1 MIAALLALIASLLVL
16 GLAAIAAR
24 RSPLATKLVY
34 GGALALTLA
43 LLALAAVMLASLG
56 QGAREATLPLG
67 LPWLGAHFRLDALA
81 AFFLVVIDLAAAAA
95 SLYAIGYGAHEPE
108 PQRVLPFFPVFLAA
122 MNLVVLAADA
132 YSFLFA
138 WELMSLSSWALV
150 LAQHRE
156 AENVAAG
163 TLYLLMASFGTLA
176 LLLGFGFL
184 AGAGGDYSFAAMA
197 ARRPAP
203 WVGALVLALALLGAG
218 SKAGLVPLHVWLP
231 RAHPAAPSH
240 VSALMSGAMTKV
252 AVYAFIRIVFQL
264 AGPPAWWWGLVVLAL
279 GGVSVVLGVLQAL
292 METDIKRL
300 LAYSTIE
307 NIGLIFAS
315 LGLALAFRA
324 DAMGAAAALAM
335 TAALFHAFNH
345 MLFKSTLFFGAGAV
359 LTATGAR
366 ELDRL
371 GGLIHRM
378 RSLAVPML
386 GACLAIAALPPFNGF
401 ASEWLTFQAI
411 LLSPDLPQW
420 GLKLAVPATGTL
432 LALGAALA
440 AACFVRFYGLA
451 FLGRPR
457 SPAASA
463 AVETDRASLA
473 AIWGLAALCLLAGLF
488 PGAVIDAIAPAVQ
501 ASVAARMPLQT
512 GLPWLTIIPV
522 AASRSS
528 YNGIL
533 IFLFITASAL
543 TVAAAVHRFAS
554 RAARRYRAWDCG
566 FGDVGIGAQYS
577 AASFAQPIR
586 RAFGTAIFRASDVV
600 EMPPPGSTAPAR
612 IRHSRID
619 PVWDGLY
626 APLVGFVWR
635 LADRLN
641 FLQFLSI
648 RRFMS
653 FVFLALVFLLL
664 VLAVW
669 H

>member
-1 MIAALLALIASLLVL
+1 MIAALLALIGALLVL
-16 GLAAIAAR
+16 GLAAVAMR

-34 GGALALTLA
+34 GGALVLTLA
-43 LLALAAVMLASLG
+43 LFALAAVALASLG
-56 QGAREATLPLG
+56 AGAREAALPLG
-67 LPWLGAHFRLDALA
+67 LPWLGVHFRLDALA
-81 AFFLVVIDLAAAAA
+81 AFFLAVIDLAAAAA
-95 SLYAIGYGAHEPE
+95 SLYALGYGAHEPE
-108 PQRVLPFFPVFLAA
+108 PGRVLPFFPVFLAA

-132 YSFLFA
+132 YGFLFS
-138 WELMSLSSWALV
+138 WELMSLASWALV

-184 AGAGGDYSFAAMA
+184 AGPGGDYSFAAIA
-197 ARRPAP
+197 ARRPEG

-279 GGVSVVLGVLQAL
+279 GGASTVLGVLHAL

-359 LTATGAR
+359 LTATGTRA
-366 ELDRL
+366 LDRL

-378 RSLAVPML
+378 PSLAVPVL

-457 SPAASA
+457 SPEAAA

-473 AIWGLAALCLLAGLF
+473 AIWGLAVPCVLAGLF

-501 ASVAARMPLQT
+501 ASVDARMPVQT

-566 FGDVGIGAQYS
+566 FGDVGIAAQYS

-586 RAFGTAIFRASDVV
+586 RAFGSTIFRATDVV
-600 EMPPPGSTAPAR
+600 EMPPPGATAPAR
-612 IRHSRID
+612 IRQSRID

-626 APLVGFVWR
+626 APLVGFVWL